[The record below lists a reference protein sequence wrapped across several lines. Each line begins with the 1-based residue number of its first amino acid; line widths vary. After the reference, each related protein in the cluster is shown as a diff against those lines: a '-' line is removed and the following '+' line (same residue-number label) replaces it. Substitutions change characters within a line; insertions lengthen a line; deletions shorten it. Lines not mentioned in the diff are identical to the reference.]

1 MSRSVVISTS
11 TQHHLCGGDFAY
23 VVVLVRWNTTIVG
36 RRHSKRAEPGL
47 GLTMTMT
54 QSKAAEANP
63 YATTTQTKVQLRRHF
78 VIDPVGRRILP

>member
-1 MSRSVVISTS
+1 M
-11 TQHHLCGGDFAY
+11 
-23 VVVLVRWNTTIVG
+23 VLVRWNTTIVG
-36 RRHSKRAEPGL
+36 RRHSKRAEPGLALGSGL

-78 VIDPVGRRILP
+78 VIDPVGRRIPL